1 MGFSWRKSI
10 SFGPVRLNFSGSGVG
25 ASFGV
30 RGARVSTGPRG
41 TFVHLG
47 SHGFRYTQ
55 RIDKP
60 YRAIDQQDIPS
71 AFHPSDNP
79 HSRVVDSTNVE
90 FIKMPDIVDS
100 SSQGLLDEIKRANDR
115 LSLEALCISVAAL
128 FGLIGIIVHSA
139 VPRLALASGIIAS
152 AALCFLPWARWRD
165 RVLGTVRIH
174 YSFDPVGDQIEEAL
188 ERMIAAMKQTGAIW
202 SVRSQSHH
210 GDWKRNG
217 GATRSIDRHQ
227 IQVGFGLPSMIK
239 TNARVGFIKLSGRTL
254 YFFPDRILVYSGKD
268 VAAIDYDSISFS
280 HDTLRFVEESR
291 LTHDAMVVDNTW
303 AYVNKSG
310 GPDRRFA
317 YNRQIPVVL
326 YGVLRVSASSGIN
339 LELHTSS
346 HTVAEGAA
354 KLLGLIGEAT
364 KRMKRSQS
372 ESQASDTLPSVI
384 SFPDEPA
391 PFAWLG
397 PVCIRLLQLAIQL
410 VVATIQIVSLQWI
423 FQLPALFPVVISAL
437 SIAVPIGILIVRV
450 TSGSAGIS
458 NRLLVWTF
466 LCSFYWIVATVMRSR
481 LSSFQSSSDSNTAVL
496 SEFRTHIL
504 REIRSSSAR
513 TFRFQDHVEQ
523 WALTAAE
530 AELVA
535 DDIYRGVFRKA
546 FSDGVISPGE
556 RRKLD
561 SLAKSLLLGDSQSQS
576 IESMV
581 RAEQK

>member
-1 MGFSWRKSI
+1 M
-10 SFGPVRLNFSGSGVG
+10 
-25 ASFGV
+25 
-30 RGARVSTGPRG
+30 STGPRG

-55 RIDKP
+55 RIDNP
-60 YRAIDQQDIPS
+60 YGQIDRKDIPS
-71 AFHPSDNP
+71 AFQPSDNP

-90 FIKMPDIVDS
+90 FIKMSDIVDS
-100 SSQGLLDEIKRANDR
+100 SSQGLLDEIKKANER
-115 LSLEALCISVAAL
+115 LSLGKLCISMVGLFAL
-128 FGLIGIIVHSA
+128 LGIIVHSA
-139 VPRLALASGIIAS
+139 APRLALAFSIVAS
-152 AALCFLPWARWRD
+152 ASLCILPWARWRD

-174 YSFDPVGDQIEEAL
+174 YSFDPVGDQIEDAL

-202 SVRSQSHH
+202 SVRSQANH

-217 GATRSIDRHQ
+217 GATSSIDRHQ
-227 IQVGFGLPSMIK
+227 IHVGFGLPSMMK

-268 VAAIDYDSISFS
+268 VAAIDYDSISFW
-280 HDTLRFVEESR
+280 HDTVRFVEESD

-317 YNRQIPVVL
+317 NNRQIPVVL

-354 KLLGLIGEAT
+354 KLLGLIGETT
-364 KRMKRSQS
+364 KRMKRSQT
-372 ESQASDTLPSVI
+372 ESHATDTLPSVI
-384 SFPDEPA
+384 SFPDEPV

-410 VVATIQIVSLQWI
+410 IVVIIQIVSLQWI
-423 FQLPALFPVVISAL
+423 FQLPALIPVMISAL
-437 SIAVPIGILIVRV
+437 SIAVPIGLLIVRV

-481 LSSFQSSSDSNTAVL
+481 LSSSQSSNDNNTAVL

-504 REIRSSSAR
+504 QEIRSSSAR
-513 TFRFQDHVEQ
+513 TFRFQDHVEE

-546 FSDGVISPGE
+546 FSDGAISPGE

-561 SLAKSLLLGDSQSQS
+561 TLAKSLLLGDLQVRS
-576 IESMV
+576 IESIA
-581 RAEQK
+581 RAEWTDGGA